1 MMSCSYEL
9 TKQEQEEI
17 RKMIQN
23 EIDFVKKKS
32 KSDFDFQGFKIDK
45 ELVWFDGVPSE
56 HVDDFCV
63 NPYDLTKK
71 RRAC

>member
-1 MMSCSYEL
+1 
-9 TKQEQEEI
+9 
-17 RKMIQN
+17 MIQN